1 MADLDR
7 QASLAVGRGV
17 DYVTV
22 LMGANDACTAT
33 TGAMTPVATYRRQL
47 DAAVATLRGGL
58 PNARILVLSVPDVE
72 HLWRLFRDDDAA
84 NGAWETFRICQSMLA
99 RPRESTA
106 ADQTRRAAVSAR
118 IDAYNAELAAA
129 CAAVNDPGFERCRW
143 DGGLLHDTAFTREQ
157 VSHLDFFHP
166 SAAGQR
172 ELADRAWAIG
182 FPFADTAAPQ
192 TTISGEAPDLT
203 FAADEDGDVRVPA
216 GRRAVGTVL
225 QPVAHGPARLRVARA
240 RGARHRPRRQQRAGR
255 RPAVVVDRARAAA
268 DRDHAAAR
276 GAHRPHRSRRGGG
289 PGARRA
295 TGRVEAQGQ
304 AHQAPG
310 QAPQAGRTTPACAA
324 MTPPRRRTAFR
335 VDGCSIPRVNK
346 RS

>member
-47 DAAVATLRGGL
+47 DAALATLRGGL

-84 NGAWETFRICQSMLA
+84 KRRVGDVPHLPVDA
-99 RPRESTA
+99 RA
-106 ADQTRRAAVSAR
+106 AARVDRGRPDAPGRGERAHRRLQRRARGGLRRRQRSGLRALPLGR
-118 IDAYNAELAAA
+118 
-129 CAAVNDPGFERCRW
+129 
-143 DGGLLHDTAFTREQ
+143 GLLHDTAFTREQ

-203 FAADEDGDVRVPA
+203 FAADEDATFACRLDGAPWAPCSSPLRTGPLAYGSHELEVRATDRA
-216 GRRAVGTVL
+216 GNSE
-225 QPVAHGPARLRVARA
+225 PVAARRWWWTELELPRIEITPLPEVRIDLTAPAVAA
-240 RGARHRPRRQQRAGR
+240 APARAGR
-255 RPAVVVDRARAAA
+255 PAASKRRGRPTKRPAKRRKP
-268 DRDHAAAR
+268 AAR
-276 GAHRPHRSRRGGG
+276 RPH
-289 PGARRA
+289 
-295 TGRVEAQGQ
+295 
-304 AHQAPG
+304 AP
-310 QAPQAGRTTPACAA
+310 R
-324 MTPPRRRTAFR
+324 
-335 VDGCSIPRVNK
+335 
-346 RS
+346 